1 MKAIRIDSNSGKIE
15 EVETTGKLPDL
26 YRLIGCKYIEATR
39 PRILLGADILYVN
52 EEGLLHGE
60 NLFFKIAGF
69 AQPIAGNGLIVG
81 TDEHGDSKDCDTPI
95 GIVSQCVEFLF
106 KAEG

>member
-1 MKAIRIDSNSGKIE
+1 MKAIRIDSNSGKVE
-15 EVETTGKLPDL
+15 QVETTGKLPDI
-26 YRLIGCKYIEATR
+26 YRLLGCKYIEAVR
-39 PRILLGADILYVN
+39 PSILVGADILYVD

-60 NLFFKIAGF
+60 NLFFKIDGF
-69 AQPIAGNGLIVG
+69 PQPIAGNGLILG
-81 TDEHGDSKDCDTPI
+81 TDEEGDNNDCETSV

>member
-1 MKAIRIDSNSGKIE
+1 LRR
-15 EVETTGKLPDL
+15 VW
-26 YRLIGCKYIEATR
+26 
-39 PRILLGADILYVN
+39 
-52 EEGLLHGE
+52 LLHGE

-69 AQPIAGNGLIVG
+69 AQPIAGNGLILG
-81 TDEHGDSKDCDTPI
+81 TDDEGDAKDCETPV